1 MFSLCVRGV
10 VGGLAVC
17 TTAPAWAGVAV
28 ASAVVVGAVI
38 VLKDSEKPVQSGY
51 LAQKNK

>member
-1 MFSLCVRGV
+1 MFSLCVLGV

-28 ASAVVVGAVI
+28 ATAVVVGVVV
-38 VLKDSEKPVQSGY
+38 VLKDSEKPVQTGY
-51 LAQKNK
+51 LSRKNQ

>member
-1 MFSLCVRGV
+1 MFSLCVRGI

-28 ASAVVVGAVI
+28 ATVVVVGAVA
-38 VLKDSEKPVQSGY
+38 VLKDSEKPVQTGY
-51 LAQKNK
+51 LARKNK

>member
-1 MFSLCVRGV
+1 MFSLCVRGI

-38 VLKDSEKPVQSGY
+38 ILKDSEKPVKSGY
-51 LAQKNK
+51 LTRNNK